1 MKAFQSPD
9 AILEPDI
16 MTQLTNYMKDGGQP
30 LLLVNALSS
39 SYVGM
44 PEMCNLM
51 AGWATEFDIDPVEV
65 MQEAV
70 KEQLMSKFDPEG
82 VDLKFMS
89 GSVRRPLGGTKETTV
104 WVNGSRLTYPSYS
117 AYRFGQLSRN
127 GPNGFHL

>member
-1 MKAFQSPD
+1 MSRNASDASGGDTLSGTDPMKAFQSPD

-89 GSVRRPLGGTKETTV
+89 GS
-104 WVNGSRLTYPSYS
+104 
-117 AYRFGQLSRN
+117 
-127 GPNGFHL
+127 